1 MSQHA
6 FRGKGMHT
14 GWKILGVLLVAY
26 SLVWGMLGPVP
37 RLFVLNETIRNLY
50 YHVTMWFGMMAMMAV
65 SLFYS
70 IRSLSKSKLYDDFYA
85 EHYAQ
90 AGILL
95 GMLGIVTGS
104 VWARF
109 TWGGWWVN
117 DPKLNGAAITLLIY
131 FAYLILRGSLDEE
144 QKRARISAVY
154 NIFAFVLLIVFLMV
168 YPRLNKV
175 DSLHPG
181 NGGNPAF
188 SAYDLNSAMRWVF
201 YPAVIGWILIGAWI
215 AQLGARIK
223 MLHHQRMM
231 KKLQA

>member
-1 MSQHA
+1 M
-6 FRGKGMHT
+6 GK
-14 GWKILGVLLVAY
+14 GWKIAGVLLIGY

-37 RLFVLNETIRNLY
+37 RLGVLNETIRNLY

-65 SLFYS
+65 SLYYS
-70 IRSLSKSKLYDDFYA
+70 IRNLSKGRIQDDFKAENYA
-85 EHYAQ
+85 LS
-90 AGILL
+90 GIFL
-95 GMLGIVTGS
+95 GVLGIITGS

-131 FAYLILRGSLDEE
+131 LAYLILRGSLDEE
-144 QKRARISAVY
+144 QKRARVSAVY
-154 NIFAFVLLIVFLMV
+154 NIFAFALLIVFLLV

-188 SAYDLNSAMRWVF
+188 SAYDLNSSMRLVF

-215 AQLGARIK
+215 AQLGSRIK
-223 MLHHQRMM
+223 LLHHRRMI
-231 KKLQA
+231 KKLNA